1 MPAVAARGPGFSL
14 AHARPTAARGHASA
28 VRYPR
33 RVAPSSVSADGLER
47 FRDVA
52 ERAARVGAGVV
63 ASARRPEAVDAKA
76 AGDYVTEVDRA
87 SEDAIRAFLAG
98 ATPDVPM
105 LGEESGGSSDAP
117 VHWVVDPL
125 DGTRNF
131 VIGLPIVGVSVA
143 AIERSGPR
151 SEPIAGAV
159 AAPFLGLEFSASS
172 GQGAWSAGRR
182 MQVSDR
188 EPREAIVATGFP
200 FRAKHLL
207 PRHSAALRQVL
218 EEVEDVRRAG
228 AAALDLAWV
237 AAGVFDGF
245 FELGLKVWDVAAGA
259 LLVREAGGIV
269 TDWDGSDGFLGGD
282 ILAGSTATHAALLR
296 IARGSGTVSLVD
308 GTYDPRPG

>member
-1 MPAVAARGPGFSL
+1 MVLSSASAESL
-14 AHARPTAARGHASA
+14 ARLRSA
-28 VRYPR
+28 
-33 RVAPSSVSADGLER
+33 
-47 FRDVA
+47 A
-52 ERAARVGAGVV
+52 ERAVRVGARVV
-63 ASARRPEAVDAKA
+63 ASAPRPEEIDAKA

-87 SEDAIRAFLAG
+87 SEDAIRAFLAE

-105 LGEESGGSSDAP
+105 LGEESGGTSDAP
-117 VHWVVDPL
+117 VYWVVDPL

-143 AIERSGPR
+143 AIERSGAR

-159 AAPFLGLEFSASS
+159 AAPFLGLEFSAAS

-182 MQVSDR
+182 LHVSDR
-188 EPREAIVATGFP
+188 EPAEAIVGTGFP

-207 PRHSAALRQVL
+207 PRHSAVLRRVL

-259 LLVREAGGIV
+259 LLVREAGGLV
-269 TDWDGSDGFLGGD
+269 TDWDGGDGFLGGD
-282 ILAGSTATHAALLR
+282 ILAGSPVTHASLLR
-296 IARGSGTVSLVD
+296 IARDVGD
-308 GTYDPRPG
+308 GQPG